1 MWPMG
6 NICLPMYYIPK
17 MILGPGDKDGLWKL
31 THSIVGGKIN
41 KYDEIGLVLWLK
53 SLQCL
58 VGGAE

>member
-1 MWPMG
+1 
-6 NICLPMYYIPK
+6 

-31 THSIVGGKIN
+31 THSIVWKKIN